1 MKITCSLQQPQI
13 EKLYAHLYGHLL
25 DNQKKS
31 KVFDAEAYM
40 KNLFDKIASKTDP
53 DNAAKFLQQ
62 IPSLLRRAA
71 ASASLEASELKT
83 DYLIPINKNFK
94 NEDTGLSYIVKYFNQ
109 TLDLNVQKELI
120 EQNATEAFNVE
131 EKVFI

>member
-53 DNAAKFLQQ
+53 NNAAKFLQQ
-62 IPSLLRRAA
+62 IPSLLGCFVR
-71 ASASLEASELKT
+71 
-83 DYLIPINKNFK
+83 
-94 NEDTGLSYIVKYFNQ
+94 LSTRVHARDHRCQ
-109 TLDLNVQKELI
+109 
-120 EQNATEAFNVE
+120 
-131 EKVFI
+131 